1 MPSILIVCTG
11 NICRSPIAEAY
22 LRQRLAQERIPGE
35 WEIISAGTWAQDGLP
50 ASETGVAV
58 MRERGLDTSRHRSR
72 NADAALLARVDLVLT
87 MTASH
92 AEVLRAEFPSAATK
106 IFRLTEMAG
115 PPFDIRDPYG
125 GSLNDYRR
133 TADELERQIEQGL
146 PRIMA
151 AARQNSA

>member
-11 NICRSPIAEAY
+11 NICRSPIAEVY
-22 LRQRLAQERIPGE
+22 LRQKLAQERIPGE

-50 ASETGVAV
+50 ATENGVAV
-58 MRERGLDTSRHRSR
+58 MRERGLDMSRHRSR
-72 NADAALLARVDLVLT
+72 NASAALLAKVDLVLT
-87 MTASH
+87 MTAGH
-92 AEVLRAEFPSAATK
+92 VEALRAECASAAAK

-115 PPFDIRDPYG
+115 PPYDIRDPYG

-133 TADELERQIEQGL
+133 TADELERQIEEGL
-146 PRIMA
+146 PGIVA

>member
-22 LRQRLAQERIPGE
+22 LRHRLAQEPIPGE

-50 ASETGVAV
+50 ASESGVAV
-58 MRERGLDTSRHRSR
+58 MRERGLDMSRHRSR
-72 NADAALLARVDLVLT
+72 NVDAALLAKVDLVLT

-115 PPFDIRDPYG
+115 PPYDVRDPYG

-146 PRIMA
+146 PGIVA
-151 AARQNSA
+151 AARRNSA